1 MSEQEVTGNA
11 LVAIRRSAGLTNE
24 KWPDERIET
33 VRRMYAPQAKS
44 VHELAMFLA
53 TAERYDLDP
62 VLGEVWLAPMNGG
75 LKVVT
80 GRDAMLKAAR
90 RTPGFTGIV
99 SGVVYEKDLFK
110 LTRSGDDVKVT
121 HEITGFDR
129 GPMMGAYCVAYH
141 NERTPVVIVRK
152 WGDYKHL
159 HNEAVW
165 KDYGEDMVE
174 TRCITAALRRQYQL
188 SGLYEESEFR
198 DEGARLSTAATSDLN
213 ALLESET
220 TTPVEEQQAAV
231 QEADWEMVSEDA
243 EVEAPLV

>member
-1 MSEQEVTGNA
+1 MSTNGNEVTGMA
-11 LVAIRRSAGLTNE
+11 LVSIRKSAGLSSE

-62 VLGEVWLAPMNGG
+62 VLGEVWLAPMNGA

-99 SGVVYEKDLFK
+99 SGVVYEKDVFK
-110 LTRSGDDVKVT
+110 LMRSGDDVKVT
-121 HEITGFDR
+121 HEINGFDR
-129 GPMMGAYCVAYH
+129 GALLGAYCVAYH
-141 NERTPVVIVRK
+141 AERTPVAIIRK
-152 WGDYKHL
+152 WSDYKHL
-159 HNEAVW
+159 QNKAVW
-165 KDYGEDMVE
+165 KDYGEDMIE
-174 TRCITAALRRQYQL
+174 TRCITGALRRQYQL

-198 DEGARLSTAATSDLN
+198 DEGTNVSTAATSDLN
-213 ALLESET
+213 AMLSGEPAE
-220 TTPVEEQQAAV
+220 PEPPI
-231 QEADWEMVSEDA
+231 QEAEWEPVSEGEEA
-243 EVEAPLV
+243 ELPLG

>member
-1 MSEQEVTGNA
+1 MSTNGTEVTGTA
-11 LVAIRRSAGLTNE
+11 IVAIRRSAGLNPE

-44 VHELAMFLA
+44 VHELSMFLA

-62 VLGEVWLAPMNGG
+62 VLGEVWLAPMNGA

-99 SGVVYEKDLFK
+99 SGVVYEKDSFK
-110 LTRSGDDVKVT
+110 LLRSGDDVKVT
-121 HEITGFDR
+121 HEINGFDR

-141 NERTPVVIVRK
+141 AERTPVVIVRK
-152 WGDYKHL
+152 WTDYKHL
-159 HNEAVW
+159 HSKAVW
-165 KDYGEDMVE
+165 KDYGEDMIE

-198 DEGARLSTAATSDLN
+198 DEGTRLSTAATSDLN
-213 ALLESET
+213 AMLEDEAVVTVSESET
-220 TTPVEEQQAAV
+220 R
-231 QEADWEMVSEDA
+231 EADWEMVSEG
-243 EVEAPLV
+243 VEAELPLG